1 MTSKVEELREQI
13 LGTHRQLTG
22 GTGAGMSFGKYPCML
37 TPEILDSLISA
48 AHAEGV
54 AENRAESD
62 IVGVPLN
69 KGQIA
74 IIDAADAERVLKYKW
89 YVRPDKHGGFYAK
102 ACIDGKKTGL
112 HRFILDAPQGMDVDH
127 INHNPLD
134 NRRCNIRVCTRA
146 QNMMGQKPH
155 SGSPYKGVSF
165 ITEKKKWIAQIGVS
179 SKNIHLGYFDNEVDA
194 ARAYNEAAKKHFGE
208 YALLNPSILAPT
220 KEKP

>member
-1 MTSKVEELREQI
+1 MTKVETERENCIDALLLAQK
-13 LGTHRQLTG
+13 
-22 GTGAGMSFGKYPCML
+22 GADEGMVYAQMD
-37 TPEILDSLISA
+37 TALDSLISA

-54 AENRAESD
+54 AENRAESG
-62 IVGVPLN
+62 IVGVPLA
-69 KGQIA
+69 KGRIA

-89 YVRPDKHGGFYAK
+89 HVRPDKHGGFYVK
-102 ACIDGKKTGL
+102 VCIDGKKLAL

-155 SGSPYKGVSF
+155 GGSPYKGTSF

-179 SKNIHLGYFDNEVDA
+179 GKNIHLGYFDNAVDA
-194 ARAYNEAAKKHFGE
+194 ARAYNEAAKRYFGE
-208 YALLNPSILAPT
+208 YALLNSVLAPT
-220 KEKP
+220 KEVAG